1 MQKIFQKAAL
11 FLEIQTFNLKS
22 TKIEMNNEN
31 PTDVILWTNTDN
43 AMITIE
49 VEWWNIVQCFLDSIA
64 AF

>member
-1 MQKIFQKAAL
+1 MFEKVAL
-11 FLEIQTFNLKS
+11 FSEIQTFNLKS

>member
-1 MQKIFQKAAL
+1 MFKKAAL
-11 FLEIQTFNLKS
+11 FSEIQTFNLRS

>member
-1 MQKIFQKAAL
+1 MQKIFEKAAL
-11 FLEIQTFNLKS
+11 FLEIQTFNLLS

-31 PTDVILWTNTDN
+31 ATDVIIWTNTDN

-49 VEWWNIVQCFLDSIA
+49 VEWRNIGQCFLDSIA